1 MTIAIIDR
9 AFPVDPE
16 GLLPAVN
23 ADNQRYWDG
32 LAKGEL
38 NVQVCEGCQRR
49 RYPIVPVCPY
59 CAGTN
64 WRWVTL
70 SGKGKVY
77 SWVRYQRGYL
87 PEFEDLM
94 PYIVILAQMEEGV
107 RMFGRL
113 IDRVPLGTPLKI
125 DTPVQ
130 TVIERWPGG
139 RCVPAFKLTQGVQ
152 T

>member
-1 MTIAIIDR
+1 MTIVITERKFPID
-9 AFPVDPE
+9 PTS
-16 GLLPAVN
+16 LLPAVN

-38 NVQVCEGCQRR
+38 NVQACSGCGRN

-59 CAGTN
+59 CTGTE
-64 WRWVTL
+64 WSWTTL
-70 SGKGKVY
+70 SGKAKVY

-94 PYIVILAQMEEGV
+94 PYIVVLAEMEEGV

-113 IDRVPLGTPLKI
+113 TDKLGPTAPLKMGAALE
-125 DTPVQ
+125 
-130 TVIERWPGG
+130 TVIEKWPDG
-139 RCVPAFKLTQGVQ
+139 RCVPAFKLAGAK
-152 T
+152 

>member
-1 MTIAIIDR
+1 MTIAITERI
-9 AFPVDPE
+9 FPMDPA

-23 ADNQRYWDG
+23 ADNKHYWDG

-38 NVQVCEGCQRR
+38 NVQACGDCDKL

-59 CAGTN
+59 CAGTQWN
-64 WRWVTL
+64 WTTL
-70 SGKGKVY
+70 SGKGKVF

-94 PYIVILAQMEEGV
+94 PYVVILAQMDEGV

-113 IDRVPLGTPLKI
+113 TDKLGISGELKI
-125 DTPVQ
+125 DMPVD

-139 RCVPAFKLTQGVQ
+139 RCVPAFKLSGKS
-152 T
+152 